1 MAASAFTAVSR
12 ADMARLLGVSY
23 RTFSDLE
30 TRGTVVPVKQGRGA
44 KPLYDVRVTI
54 QQYLAYK
61 LRETPRDRLFK
72 LQADRVEIEN
82 RRRRNE
88 LLDAIEVDKE
98 WAEIATATKRAVMA
112 LPGRLLQLG
121 LIGTGKLAAVTEACT
136 DALRHVEAAG

>member
-1 MAASAFTAVSR
+1 MAASAFAAVSR

-30 TRGTVVPVKQGRGA
+30 TRGTVVPVKQGRDA

-88 LLDAIEVDKE
+88 LLDAIEVDKA
-98 WAEIATATKRAVMA
+98 WAEIATATKRAVLA

-121 LIGTGKLAAVTEACT
+121 VIRADKLPAATEACT
-136 DALRHVEAAG
+136 DAL